1 MIKYGFFNSE
11 NGDRKYNADDMNMPF
26 KNIVSDGVFA
36 DGNGIL
42 STQLQVQSVNNLKV
56 KVKKGF
62 GIFGGKWFESDSDIE
77 YTLNRADVALPRID
91 SFFIE
96 VNNLQRQI
104 TIKYVQGVA
113 SSIPKRIERI
123 FNSDIKQYRL
133 CDIYVNANAVA
144 ISQADI
150 TDCRPLEE
158 CGIIT
163 NLLAN
168 SDLTATYLQWE
179 KKFYDWFTNLKDT
192 VASLTAISSYT
203 SRYVTTRQDET
214 LIPINISQYYSV
226 VDILQVYIN
235 GLILV
240 ENVDYTIVNYTSIK
254 LKNGVD
260 IGTEI
265 SFIVYKSI
273 DGSSAN
279 SALDLLNILEN
290 KVESLEQNNKNP
302 LWTGAL
308 TMDGNHVV
316 NPSKALSNCK
326 NGWLLC
332 WCDYNYD
339 TNTSTDSQ
347 FVFSYIPKNLIQ
359 DLSISIDNISVLF
372 NIPTALNANGNYTET
387 VKNLIVR
394 NNSITGYSGNA
405 VTTDGKDVC
414 LRAIYEF

>member
-1 MIKYGFFNSE
+1 MLKYGFFNSE
-11 NGDRKYNADDMNMPF
+11 NGDRKYNADDMAMPY
-26 KNIVSDGVFA
+26 KNIISDGVFA
-36 DGNGIL
+36 DGDGFL
-42 STQLQVQSVNNLKV
+42 SNQLQIQADSNMSVRI
-56 KVKKGF
+56 KKGF
-62 GIFGGKWFESDSDIE
+62 GVFSGKWFESDSDII
-77 YTLNRADVALPRID
+77 YTLNTSDVALNRID
-91 SFFIE
+91 SFFVQVDFLKRKISIE
-96 VNNLQRQI
+96 
-104 TIKYVQGVA
+104 YVKGTPA
-113 SSIPKRIERI
+113 NSPIAPARI
-123 FNSDIKQYRL
+123 FDSEIKQYRL
-133 CDIYVNANAVA
+133 ANVKISANVTN

-150 TDCRPLEE
+150 EDTRPLSE

-168 SDLTATYLQWE
+168 SDLTATYSQWE

-203 SRYVTTRQDET
+203 SRYVTVNQDET

-240 ENVDYTIVNYTSIK
+240 ENVDYTIVNYDSIK

-273 DGSSAN
+273 DGSSAD
-279 SALDLLNILEN
+279 SALDLLNVLEN
-290 KVESLEQNNKNP
+290 KVEALEKNNTVP
-302 LWTGAL
+302 LWKGAKIM
-308 TMDGNHVV
+308 TDTETIT
-316 NPSKALSNCK
+316 PAKPLSNCK

-339 TNTSTDSQ
+339 TSTSSDSQ
-347 FVFSYIPKNLIQ
+347 FVFTQIPKNLFT
-359 DLSISIDNISVLF
+359 DLNITTYSTMF
-372 NIPTALNANGNYTET
+372 PIPTAINANGVYTET
-387 VKNLIVR
+387 VKGLNVTNR
-394 NNSITGYSGNA
+394 TITGLVGNGA
-405 VTTDGKDVC
+405 TTDGKDVC